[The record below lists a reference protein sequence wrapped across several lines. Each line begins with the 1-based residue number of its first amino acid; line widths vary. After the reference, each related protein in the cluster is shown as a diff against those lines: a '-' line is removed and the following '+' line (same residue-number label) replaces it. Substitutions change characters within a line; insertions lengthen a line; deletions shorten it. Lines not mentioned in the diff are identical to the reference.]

1 MIFHPDLCLNCVIDY
16 HSKGEIKK
24 LRKYERK
31 LKKSLTC
38 IPFQC
43 YIKVEMR
50 NKTLTNKS
58 NILDDFTTTFH
69 NFGRD
74 EKITKWKNDK
84 VIDNLIYK
92 KLKKNEKNE
101 KNK

>member
-1 MIFHPDLCLNCVIDY
+1 
-16 HSKGEIKK
+16 
-24 LRKYERK
+24 
-31 LKKSLTC
+31 
-38 IPFQC
+38 
-43 YIKVEMR
+43 MR
-50 NKTLTNKS
+50 NKTLINKS
-58 NILDDFTTTFH
+58 NILVDFTTTFH

-74 EKITKWKNDK
+74 EKITKWKSNK